1 MRLWA
6 EKVYTEDYSQVPCTS
21 GHKWGLFFETSKG
34 AIHTLIMIPIE
45 RRKVMGLCRNCSHAV
60 LKRFWADGKE
70 EMPYTP
76 YTPETLNYAATF
88 KWFCGLAAARNPLA
102 IVNMPE
108 KCPFY
113 DAVSHK
119 VWPPA

>member
-6 EKVYTEDYSQVPCTS
+6 EKVYTTDYSRSPYTN
-21 GHKWGLFFETSKG
+21 GYKWGVFLETPRG
-34 AIHTLIMIPIE
+34 AIHTLVMIPLE
-45 RRKVMGLCRNCSHAV
+45 RRHVINLCYSCSHTV
-60 LKRFWADGKE
+60 MKRFWMDGKT

-76 YTPETLNYAATF
+76 ETEDYTAMF
-88 KWFCGLAAARNPLA
+88 KWFCGLAASRNPLA

-113 DAVSHK
+113 DRAQPMGEPK
-119 VWPPA
+119 V